1 MIHTGANEVMLRQ
14 DLSNAQMNPCSSV
27 VAPRWIFTQ
36 PTPLLI
42 QKGLTA
48 TVLQQELQ
56 IINNKSA
63 DWYYYL
69 LLYNIFI
76 SNHR

>member
-1 MIHTGANEVMLRQ
+1 MIQTGANDIMLRQ
-14 DLSNAQMNPCSSV
+14 DLSNVQMNPCGALP
-27 VAPRWIFTQ
+27 APRWVYTQ

-56 IINNKSA
+56 VINDKSA
-63 DWYYYL
+63 DWYCYSFHL
-69 LLYNIFI
+69 FTLYI
-76 SNHR
+76 